1 MCGFTFKRYQ
11 CHSIITS
18 VCCEKDSTLCVNG
31 RRRKS
36 FVNSLVF
43 TWIYILIVLN
53 VNRCETSGRV
63 FCVVV
68 KLVTVSVSRSLKAI
82 KLTEV
87 SDISLLN

>member
-1 MCGFTFKRYQ
+1 
-11 CHSIITS
+11 
-18 VCCEKDSTLCVNG
+18 V
-31 RRRKS
+31 RKLRHCALTDVAES
-36 FVNSLVF
+36 PSVNSLVF

-87 SDISLLN
+87 SDILLLN